1 MYKIYG
7 NFGSWEKLNQNI
19 KIDTEEEV
27 IQFLIYY
34 VNKYHKYDFLI
45 IERDLEIR
53 TDYIRK
59 RIRSEEDF
67 LEYLQEYKE
76 THECLNFGKIKKRK
90 RTK

>member
-34 VNKYHKYDFLI
+34 VNKYH
-45 IERDLEIR
+45 
-53 TDYIRK
+53 
-59 RIRSEEDF
+59 
-67 LEYLQEYKE
+67 
-76 THECLNFGKIKKRK
+76 
-90 RTK
+90 